1 MKERSLSLFDQ
12 QSACPVNLELTPRQR
27 DNQLRTTQMR
37 IFLAS
42 AALTGVTLFGGAASA
57 HAFLDTSV
65 PPVGST
71 VQQAPAEVSIHFTEG
86 VEPLFSTIVVQD
98 ASGARV
104 DAGGAHLEGDDT
116 HLAVGL
122 KPLPPGTYEVI
133 WHATATDT
141 HKTQGSFTFTVSG

>member
-1 MKERSLSLFDQ
+1 
-12 QSACPVNLELTPRQR
+12 
-27 DNQLRTTQMR
+27 MR
-37 IFLAS
+37 IFLGI
-42 AALTGVTLFGGAASA
+42 AALAGFTLFGGAVSA

-71 VQQAPAEVSIHFTEG
+71 VQQPPAEVSIHFTEG

-98 ASGARV
+98 AAGARV
-104 DAGGAHLEGDDT
+104 DNGAVHLEGDDT

-122 KPLPPGTYEVI
+122 KPLPAGTYKVI

-141 HKTQGSFTFTVSG
+141 HKTTGSFTFTVSG